1 MSSDNQGFVNQYV
14 HHSSEPL
21 GLHNEGAGVPESAVP
36 EVPSDNG
43 EKDSFPQDDYNKG
56 LGEPHQLS
64 PEAERAF
71 NKVLYPSDSFTSD
84 GTYWADLPL
93 FRRAGFA
100 CAQYHQVVTNEF
112 RNVWRMFV
120 NDPMSPLAAYSHYM
134 INGLGMFVEG
144 YTLFSVG
151 NLKALFGKTWPECW
165 ASSDDLKKHY
175 HLSDKVCQD
184 GWLHAVNYL
193 QTVGIIC
200 GQVLVGFEGDWVG
213 RRFGMVQ
220 DALIMTLGSVMLTA
234 MWGIT
239 LNGWVICYAWSL
251 FIYGIGVGGEY
262 PMTSTRAM
270 EVTASP
276 FDPVASTGDRLHRGR
291 NVLLAFLMQGWGQF
305 ADQVILILM
314 LLITHH
320 GNLSVH
326 EGDDYFATYTKS
338 SVQWTFRVSFAIIAV
353 VTFFL
358 AYYRYY
364 KIKYADQSLAEAKQR
379 LNTSGYDL
387 KSLNL
392 AIKHYWHR
400 LIATCSNWFFND
412 FFFYGNKI
420 FQGTFIK
427 AITGSPDLKMTWLYN
442 LINIGV
448 ALAGYYCAALFIDHK
463 LIGRKWMQAC
473 AFIATFALF
482 NGPAWAFDSLT
493 DQNDMPRVHAFQ
505 FIYFMSSFFNQFGY
519 NSTTFLLAAEVYP
532 ASIRASCHGVAAAF
546 GKLGAL
552 VPAIIYDHVDGTRIK
567 MLVAMWFGLAG
578 FIMTVCFIPDTTGL
592 DLREQERYW
601 EYVIAGREQDYHGVA
616 VHPHHLSWFEIFVLR
631 RHLAYNPELDRQQ
644 KLAEFRE
651 IYQSTVRQPETDLTL
666 QQKEFLH
673 SELGGVFDKEFNPNS
688 AGHNLHEAKLGG
700 LEKEL

>member
-1 MSSDNQGFVNQYV
+1 MSSDNQGFVNQYI
-14 HHSSEPL
+14 HHSTEPL
-21 GLHNEGAGVPESAVP
+21 GLNNESAGAPEGTVP
-36 EVPSDNG
+36 DIPSDDG
-43 EKDSFPQDDYNKG
+43 EKQASPQDDFKNG
-56 LGEPHQLS
+56 MGEPQHLS
-64 PEAERAF
+64 PEAQNAF
-71 NKVLYPSDSFTSD
+71 NKVVYPSDSFTSD
-84 GTYWADLPL
+84 GTYWADLPIM
-93 FRRAGFA
+93 RRAAFA
-100 CAQYHQVVTNEF
+100 CEQYHEIATREF
-112 RNVWRMFV
+112 VGICRMFAR
-120 NDPMSPLAAYSHYM
+120 DPMSPFAAYSHYM

-151 NLKALFGKTWPECW
+151 NLKSLFGKTFPECW
-165 ASSDDLKKHY
+165 AKSKDLSKY
-175 HLSDKVCQD
+175 GLTSNDKVCQD

-200 GQVLVGFEGDWVG
+200 GQIMVGFEGDWVG

-234 MWGIT
+234 MWGTT

-276 FDPVASTGDRLHRGR
+276 FDHVASTGDRLHRGR

-305 ADQVILILM
+305 ADQVILIIL
-314 LLITHH
+314 LLIFHH
-320 GNLSVH
+320 GSLHPNADKL
-326 EGDDYFATYTKS
+326 YTKS
-338 SVQWTFRVSFAIIAV
+338 SVQWTFRVSFAIIAAF
-353 VTFFL
+353 TFFL
-358 AYYRYY
+358 AYYRHY
-364 KIKYADQSLAEAKQR
+364 KIKYADQSLVEAKQR

-387 KSLNL
+387 KSLHL
-392 AIKHYWHR
+392 AIRHYWHR

-412 FFFYGNKI
+412 FFFYGAKI
-420 FQGTFIK
+420 FADTFIQ
-427 AITGSPDLKMTWLYN
+427 AITGSSDLQMTWLYN

-448 ALAGYYCAALFIDHK
+448 SLVGYYFAALFIDHK
-463 LIGRKWMQAC
+463 LVGRKWMQAI
-473 AFIATFALF
+473 AFLATFALF
-482 NGPAWAFDSLT
+482 SGPAWAYKTLT
-493 DQNDMPRVHAFQ
+493 DQSHMANVHWFQ
-505 FIYFMSSFFNQFGY
+505 FIYFMASFFNQFGY

-552 VPAIIYDHVDGTRIK
+552 VPAIIYDHVDSNQTK
-567 MLVAMWFGLAG
+567 MLVAVWFGLAG
-578 FIMTVCFIPDTTGL
+578 FLMTICFIPDTTGL

-651 IYQSTVRQPETDLTL
+651 IYQSTMRHPETDLTM

-673 SELGGVFDKEFNPNS
+673 SELGGVFDKEFNPNHVS
-688 AGHNLHEAKLGG
+688 NDLHEAKLGG
-700 LEKEL
+700 LEREL